1 MNILN
6 IHGYAGTAENTNY
19 SILHEA
25 GYNVISFAI
34 DYDSCAALDVE
45 EFLSAAV
52 KVYQIGLI
60 IATSYG
66 GYFANILSAKF
77 AIPFITTNPCV
88 FPPISLK
95 ELSPDY
101 CMREA
106 EYFKSRSQE
115 YQNNWENGIF
125 ILGNKDEVIDHSIT
139 KKVVG
144 KAKTYMV
151 SGEHKLSRESY
162 EKQLLLEVKRIQKEG

>member
-1 MNILN
+1 MNVLN

-34 DYDSCAALDVE
+34 DYDSCAASDVE
-45 EFLSAAV
+45 EFLLAAV

-60 IATSYG
+60 VATSYG
-66 GYFANILSAKF
+66 SYFANILSAKL
-77 AIPFITTNPCV
+77 AIPFIATNPCV
-88 FPPISLK
+88 CPLISLK
-95 ELSPDY
+95 KLSPDY
-101 CMREA
+101 CIREE
-106 EYFKSRSQE
+106 EYFKCMSQE

-139 KKVVG
+139 KKVIG

-151 SGEHKLSRESY
+151 SGAHKLSRESY